1 MNILF
6 MFPSINPIK
15 GGIERVTS
23 LLINYFKSCGH
34 NAYCIGMREEY
45 RDFEPEMYYL
55 PDQQIEDSELNK
67 KHLAHFVAE
76 KEIDIVVC
84 QTGGPGPCCDLL
96 YSLPQ
101 TVGKIVCLHLDI
113 LDSVRHIGAK
123 KSLVFEKYHL
133 SSLGN
138 FLEFKPIN
146 RIVQRLYRIKR
157 KQRFIDLCNY
167 PDRVVLLSDT
177 FKDDFYFMSGK
188 SKNENV
194 ISMHNPLPEDFYRY
208 SIKKPCEKSKT
219 LLYVGRLNT
228 SQKKVDY
235 LLQIWS
241 KLYKKHPDWT
251 LKIVGGGEEEMF
263 LKEKARVLNLS
274 NCSFEGFKDP
284 IEYYRDASILCM
296 TSSYE
301 GFGMVLIEAM
311 CFGTIPIAFNS
322 YSSVSDIIDDNHT
335 GFLVKAFDID
345 EYVSKIDYLICNE
358 SIRSTLYDNCIMK
371 SKQFAINRIGDKW
384 LKLFKEIKESK

>member
-1 MNILF
+1 

-194 ISMHNPLPEDFYRY
+194 ISIL
-208 SIKKPCEKSKT
+208 S
-219 LLYVGRLNT
+219 
-228 SQKKVDY
+228 
-235 LLQIWS
+235 
-241 KLYKKHPDWT
+241 
-251 LKIVGGGEEEMF
+251 LKISIGIA
-263 LKEKARVLNLS
+263 LRNHARKAKHY
-274 NCSFEGFKDP
+274 CTWAG
-284 IEYYRDASILCM
+284 
-296 TSSYE
+296 
-301 GFGMVLIEAM
+301 
-311 CFGTIPIAFNS
+311 
-322 YSSVSDIIDDNHT
+322 
-335 GFLVKAFDID
+335 
-345 EYVSKIDYLICNE
+345 
-358 SIRSTLYDNCIMK
+358 
-371 SKQFAINRIGDKW
+371 
-384 LKLFKEIKESK
+384 